1 MTSFCLSGP
10 FTRLR
15 LCLAICAVLLA
26 GSAGGWTALAGPAV
40 SDDEVE
46 ALAAYARLYG
56 YVRWFHP
63 SDEGAEVDWER
74 LAVLGAAEVR
84 RAREVGGLQA
94 ALGNVF
100 QPIAPTLA
108 LRPIGSGEA
117 GWPDNLPELGGRVTY
132 WQHRGVKL
140 GSRPSP
146 YIGRRVIAGDES
158 KERKPLFEGSPLAS
172 PILVVALN
180 RDLEARLP
188 LVLPVDQANRTSGA
202 LTPSFPALQERLAA
216 CEYEKGDLN
225 DPAVRVAG
233 VVILWNVMQHF
244 FPYHAEAGVDWMAQ
258 LRPALRAALEA
269 ETPDD
274 YRDGLCRLVAR
285 LQDGHGVYY
294 AELSEQRAPV
304 HEHAQTTG
312 GLPIRVAMVDEQIVV
327 TAVRESAPFMPGDVI
342 VSVGG
347 TPAQEVLAAREE
359 LVSGSPHLRRYRALN
374 RFGQGPVG
382 ATIDVIVERDGT
394 PLTIPVTLE
403 ADKRGYFFNPMPE
416 FELPTFAEVAP
427 GIFYVNLVTCTK
439 ADYTARLNDLAQAK
453 GVIFDWRWDGQR
465 RPISGPPVSVVADV
479 IPHLTEAELHSAP
492 FLVPQVVR
500 PDREGWTWWDGGW
513 PLKPKTPRFAG
524 KVAFIDTPGVVSYG
538 ETCMAII
545 DHFKLAMLVGEPTAG
560 CNGNA
565 NFLGMPGGGTLMW
578 TGMRVTKHDGSQLYL
593 HGYEPDHH
601 VTRTIEAIKAG
612 RDEMVERA
620 IAALQA
626 ATAAH

>member
-1 MTSFCLSGP
+1 MASP
-10 FTRLR
+10 FVSAVQVRLR
-15 LCLAICAVLLA
+15 CAIVAVLLSA
-26 GSAGGWTALAGPAV
+26 AAGGSSLVAGPAV
-40 SDDEVE
+40 TDDEVE

-74 LAVLGAAEVR
+74 LAVFGAAEVR
-84 RAREVGGLQA
+84 RAREVGGVEA
-94 ALGNVF
+94 ALENVF

-108 LRPIGSGEA
+108 LRPMGSDGA
-117 GWPDNLPELGGRVTY
+117 GWPDNLPKLDGRVTY

-158 KERKPLFEGSPLAS
+158 KDRKPLFEGSPLAA
-172 PILVVALN
+172 PVLTVALN
-180 RDLEARLP
+180 RELEARLP
-188 LVLPVDQANRTSGA
+188 LVLPVDQANRTTGA
-202 LTPSFPALQERLAA
+202 FAPAFLALKERLVGFD
-216 CEYEKGDLN
+216 YTNGDQN

-244 FPYHAEAGVDWMAQ
+244 FPYHAETGVDWMAQ

-269 ETPDD
+269 ETADD

-304 HEHAQTTG
+304 HEHGQTAG
-312 GLPIRVAMVDEQIVV
+312 GLPIRVTMVDGRIVV
-327 TAVRESAPFMPGDVI
+327 TAVREAAPFAPGDVV
-342 VSVGG
+342 VSVAGS
-347 TPAQEVLAAREE
+347 PALEVLAAREE

-382 ATIDVIVERDGT
+382 ATIDVVVERDGART
-394 PLTIPVTLE
+394 TIPVMLE

-427 GIFYVNLVTCTK
+427 GIYYVNLVTCTK
-439 ADYTARLNDLAQAK
+439 ADYLARLNDLAQAR

-479 IPHLTEAELHSAP
+479 IPHLTEVEVHSAP
-492 FLVPQVVR
+492 FLVPQIVR

-513 PLKPKTPRFAG
+513 PLKPKTPRFTG

-538 ETCMAII
+538 ETCMAIV

-565 NFLGMPGGGTLMW
+565 NFLPMPGGGTLMW

-593 HGYEPDHH
+593 HGYEPD
-601 VTRTIEAIKAG
+601 VPVARTIEAIKAG

-620 IAALQA
+620 IAAIQT
-626 ATAAH
+626 ATAER